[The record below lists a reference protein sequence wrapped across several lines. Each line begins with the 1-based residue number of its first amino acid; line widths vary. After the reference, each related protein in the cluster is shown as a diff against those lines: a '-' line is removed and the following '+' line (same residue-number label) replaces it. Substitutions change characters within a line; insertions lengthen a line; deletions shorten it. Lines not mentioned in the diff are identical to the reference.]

1 MPYVIIKITREGTV
15 AEQKAALRR
24 QREKK
29 PYNRAGVQRL
39 LLDARKSGNF
49 RLHFIKENL

>member
-29 PYNRAGVQRL
+29 P
-39 LLDARKSGNF
+39 
-49 RLHFIKENL
+49 